1 MQFTHVGVFSDSR
14 NVQKSVTRIK
24 YLGPLPLPLCTALTA
39 EWARDIPSKFT
50 SGLSAGRPADAAPQ
64 RPAGARSSSSCRSS
78 ACYNSSC
85 RSPGRR
91 VPAGGA
97 CAACPPGTMGVLRAG
112 GAAISLSR
120 PAHPF
125 TAKNPYY
132 NSARFSMRTGGPAGR
147 FAFADAAVPASGI
160 GVFLRVP
167 SCSASSRA
175 RPTHGGGGGSGP
187 LGGGQGSLARGVARR
202 GGEGRRGG
210 RGRTRD
216 GGGRRPW
223 CSRAAS
229 PCCVYVCAMYAYT
242 SCYIL

>member
-1 MQFTHVGVFSDSR
+1 MHSD
-14 NVQKSVTRIK
+14 V
-24 YLGPLPLPLCTALTA
+24 PLCTALTT
-39 EWARDIPSKFT
+39 EWARDIPSRFA
-50 SGLSAGRPADAAPQ
+50 SGLSACRPADAVPQ
-64 RPAGARSSSSCRSS
+64 RRAQARSSSCGRSS
-78 ACYNSSC
+78 ACCGGCCHSVSGRSACYSSSC

-97 CAACPPGTMGVLRAG
+97 CAACPPGTMGVLPAG

-147 FAFADAAVPASGI
+147 FASPTRPRRRQESACFCAFRRPAHPPG
-160 GVFLRVP
+160 P
-167 SCSASSRA
+167 
-175 RPTHGGGGGSGP
+175 GGGP
-187 LGGGQGSLARGVARR
+187 GSLTRGVARR
-202 GGEGRRGG
+202 GGGGRRGG

-229 PCCVYVCAMYAYT
+229 PCCAYVSVQCTHM
-242 SCYIL
+242 

>member
-1 MQFTHVGVFSDSR
+1 MHSD
-14 NVQKSVTRIK
+14 V
-24 YLGPLPLPLCTALTA
+24 PLCTALTT

-97 CAACPPGTMGVLRAG
+97 CAACPPGTMGVLPAG

-147 FAFADAAVPASGI
+147 FASPTRPRRRQESACFCAFRRPAHPPGPGGGPRGGGELSVKALPALASRRADRPKARAGVRFGSAFRPEARGPRQGGEATPAPPIPPPASPNGRPAPHRRSPPRPQPRHPWLD
-160 GVFLRVP
+160 GRSHRV
-167 SCSASSRA
+167 S
-175 RPTHGGGGGSGP
+175 
-187 LGGGQGSLARGVARR
+187 LGR
-202 GGEGRRGG
+202 
-210 RGRTRD
+210 
-216 GGGRRPW
+216 
-223 CSRAAS
+223 
-229 PCCVYVCAMYAYT
+229 
-242 SCYIL
+242 